1 MSEPVLDLAAER
13 HMLAAVLSEPQ
24 RLADVLTLVGPDDL
38 SGLHPALLTVLIQ
51 MSSQQEP
58 MEPMRVHAAMRR
70 AGYLSA
76 DYQSMLTDLLTRQNV
91 VGPSA
96 VWYAQRVARAAGLRR
111 FQQLSVRIDQAATA
125 PDAEPEGVADL
136 VGGELAKLDQ
146 ALEDGSD
153 APDALDLIRR
163 DLSVEWL
170 VPGLLARSDRL
181 ILVGHEGHGKSLYLA
196 QTAACLAAGIHPWT
210 LAPIPPCRVLLV
222 DAENDAPE
230 VTMRLDNLQAACI
243 ARGKPIERGRLTYIE
258 REYGIDLGSSID
270 ATWLLRMVASVQPDV
285 LVIGPMYQIVDGD
298 LAKEEVSV
306 KLKVA
311 LNRARARARCAILM
325 EAHVGHEDVGGKRPI
340 RPYGSSMWRRWAGIG
355 HALRPDPDEKPASH
369 IYRLTDYRGRRSR
382 RPDWPKRVMWNPDPD
397 GFPWVSADDNFYT
410 VVAQAAAEAS

>member
-13 HMLAAVLSEPQ
+13 HMLAAVLAEPS
-24 RLADVLTLVGPDDL
+24 RLPDVLSLVGPDDL
-38 SGLHPALLTVLIQ
+38 SGLHPALMTVLIQ
-51 MSSQQEP
+51 MSAHDDP
-58 MEPMRVHAAMRR
+58 IEPMRVHAAMRR
-70 AGYLSA
+70 AGHTA
-76 DYQSMLTDLLTRQNV
+76 AEYQTLLTDLLTRENV

-96 VWYAQRVARAAGLRR
+96 TWYAQRVARAAGLRH
-111 FQQLSVRIDQAATA
+111 FQQMAVRIDQAATS

-136 VGGELAKLDQ
+136 IASQLAKLDQ
-146 ALEDGSD
+146 TLSDGTD
-153 APDALDLIRR
+153 NPDALDLIRR

-196 QTAACLAAGIHPWT
+196 QTAACLAAGLHPWT
-210 LAPIPPCRVLLV
+210 QRKIDPVKVLLV

-230 VTMRLDNLQAACI
+230 VTRRLDILQAACI
-243 ARGKPIERGRLTYIE
+243 QYGRPIERGQLTYVE
-258 REYGIDLGSSID
+258 REYGIDLLSSID
-270 ATWLLRMVASVQPDV
+270 ATWLLRTVASVQPDV

-298 LAKEEVSV
+298 LAKEEVSA

-311 LNRARARARCAILM
+311 LNRARARARCAVLM
-325 EAHVGHEDVGGKRPI
+325 EAHVGHEDQGGKRPI

-355 HALRPDPDEKPASH
+355 HALKPDPDTKASDH

-382 RPDWPKRVMWNPDPD
+382 RPDWPSHVMWNPNDD
-397 GFPWVSADDNFYT
+397 GFPWIPGESSFYSNLKSVS
-410 VVAQAAAEAS
+410 